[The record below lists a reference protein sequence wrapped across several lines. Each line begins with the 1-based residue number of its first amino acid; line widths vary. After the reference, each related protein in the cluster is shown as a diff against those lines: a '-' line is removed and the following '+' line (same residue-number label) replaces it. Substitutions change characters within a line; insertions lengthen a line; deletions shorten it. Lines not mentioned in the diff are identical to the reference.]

1 MSYQELIEMQRHH
14 FASGAT
20 FDVKRRKEHLRRLH
34 GTILRYERRIAKALA
49 EDLRK
54 SSFESYMSET
64 GIVLEELRYLI
75 SHVGA
80 WARPRHVRTPLAQFP
95 ARSFVVSEP
104 YGVTLIMAPWNYPFQ
119 LCMIPLVGALCA
131 GNTVILK
138 PSAYAPHTSAIIEE
152 IVTATFDPALVTV
165 VQGGRTEN
173 QKLLDHRF
181 DYIFF
186 TGSGPVGSLVMERAA
201 RYLTPLTLELGGKS
215 PAVVDSSSH
224 LKLAARRIAFG
235 KFLNAGQTCIAP
247 DYVLI
252 EKSVEQ
258 PFLEYLS
265 KAIEE
270 FFPDNDFSNLPS
282 IVNTKH
288 FDRLLS
294 LLEGESCIVGGQWNR
309 ETLQIH
315 PTVLNSVHMESPV
328 MQEEIFG
335 PILPILTFETI
346 DEAVAIIKNRPTPLA
361 LYLFTT
367 RASVEKIFT
376 QRLSFGGG
384 CINDT
389 IIHIATSH
397 MGFGGVGDSGKGK
410 YHGKASFE
418 TFSHQKGMVKKS
430 NLIDLPLRYH
440 PYSERKNRIIR
451 WFLR

>member
-1 MSYQELIEMQRHH
+1 MQYQDLIDLQRRH
-14 FASGAT
+14 FSSGAT
-20 FDVKRRKEHLRRLH
+20 LDVKGRKEHLRRLH
-34 GTILRYERRIAKALA
+34 RTILRYEQRIAEALA
-49 EDLRK
+49 ADLHK

-64 GIVLEELRYLI
+64 GMVLEEMRYLI
-75 SHVGA
+75 RHVGR
-80 WARPRHVRTPLAQFP
+80 WARPKRVRTPLAQFP
-95 ARSFVVSEP
+95 ASSFVVSEP
-104 YGVTLIMAPWNYPFQ
+104 YGVALIMAPWNYPFQ
-119 LCMIPLVGALCA
+119 LCMTPLAGAICA

-152 IVTATFDPALVTV
+152 IISETFDPALVTV

-186 TGSGPVGSLVMERAA
+186 TGSVPVGSLVMERAA

-224 LKLAARRIAFG
+224 LQLAAKRIAFG

-247 DYVLI
+247 DYVLV
-252 EKSVEQ
+252 EKSVER
-258 PFLEYLS
+258 PFIGYLT

-270 FFPDNDFSNLPS
+270 FFPGDDFSHLPS
-282 IVNTKH
+282 IVNAKH

-294 LLEGESCIVGGQWNR
+294 LLEGESCIVGGKGDR
-309 ETLQIH
+309 DTLQML
-315 PTVLNSVHMESPV
+315 PTILNPVSADSPV

-346 DEAVAIIKNRPTPLA
+346 EEAVAIIRSRPKPLA

-367 RASVEKIFT
+367 RASVEEIFT
-376 QRLSFGGG
+376 QRVSFGGG

-389 IIHIATSH
+389 IIHIATSR
-397 MGFGGVGDSGKGK
+397 MGFGGVGESGKGK

-418 TFSHQKGMVKKS
+418 TFSHRKGMVKKS
-430 NLIDLPLRYH
+430 NMIDLPMRYH
-440 PYSERKNRIIR
+440 PYSEQKLRIIR